1 MADNRLRAG
10 LPWGEAGHKAYVGK
24 RLAARDL
31 VNAVNGDVAAFLFL
45 REQPHAAI
53 RRCRA
58 ALPEL
63 VLPAAAVGKMLTAL
77 RLGQITPDVA
87 QSWASF
93 VRRGADEQPLQP
105 IDIQYDPAAEEE
117 IVEAVSRLDELG
129 DAIDGAI
136 GSAESEALIR
146 RLSA

>member
-1 MADNRLRAG
+1 M
-10 LPWGEAGHKAYVGK
+10 
-24 RLAARDL
+24 
-31 VNAVNGDVAAFLFL
+31 
-45 REQPHAAI
+45 
-53 RRCRA
+53 
-58 ALPEL
+58 PEL

-93 VRRGADEQPLQP
+93 VRRGYLAGADEQPLQP

>member
-1 MADNRLRAG
+1 
-10 LPWGEAGHKAYVGK
+10 
-24 RLAARDL
+24 
-31 VNAVNGDVAAFLFL
+31 
-45 REQPHAAI
+45 
-53 RRCRA
+53 
-58 ALPEL
+58 
-63 VLPAAAVGKMLTAL
+63 MLTAL
-77 RLGQITPDVA
+77 RSGQIAPDVA

-93 VRRGADEQPLQP
+93 VCRGYFAGADEQPLQP

-146 RLSA
+146 RLPA

>member
-1 MADNRLRAG
+1 M
-10 LPWGEAGHKAYVGK
+10 GK

-58 ALPEL
+58 ALLEL
-63 VLPAAAVGKMLTAL
+63 VLPTAAVGKMLTAL
-77 RLGQITPDVA
+77 RSGQIAPDVA

-93 VRRGADEQPLQP
+93 VRRGYFAGADEQPLQP
-105 IDIQYDPAAEEE
+105 IDISTVRSAAPK
-117 IVEAVSRLDELG
+117 VKR
-129 DAIDGAI
+129 
-136 GSAESEALIR
+136 
-146 RLSA
+146 